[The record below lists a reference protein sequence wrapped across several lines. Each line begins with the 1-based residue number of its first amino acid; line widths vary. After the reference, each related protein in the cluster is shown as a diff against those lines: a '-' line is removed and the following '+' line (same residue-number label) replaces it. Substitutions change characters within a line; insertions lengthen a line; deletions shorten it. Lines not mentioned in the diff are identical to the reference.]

1 MMFNFFDGA
10 LFDIQNNRYGY
21 SWQPFQP
28 CDKETERL
36 AKRLFRHAHFK
47 GGGKSA
53 GKLFGAII
61 FGFISQGFGFFGSG
75 LSAISRFVMGASLF
89 SSVWTAVS
97 MHKSKSNVQG
107 NVSVQRFDRQQEQMT
122 ADVPVQ
128 LVYGRR
134 LITGN
139 QTFHQTDADA
149 KQLHKHVVLCEGGI
163 NKIVSVTA
171 NELLV
176 PTKASGKKNE
186 SGVVFTVRNIK
197 YENAGIHLSGKKLTL
212 IYGDKSK
219 EIQLVNKSDFEG
231 SNDKSFWEW
240 QVSISG
246 LISYINRL
254 GDGWQAFPFA
264 ATSKYPGDLHNI
276 DAGCYA
282 DFAALTMDTVTGGT
296 SYTFHDCEPP
306 ENYDETGGYPKMAW
320 LDMYFTVSEEL
331 NGNPSVSCLV
341 EGLKVMDTRSGR
353 VEYTTNPAMCLRDFL
368 LSKRYG
374 LGKWITSEMLDEDSF
389 KESADYCDEI
399 ISYLDPVGVM
409 VREKRYELN
418 MIIDQRMSAIEWLQE
433 ILANFCGYMTFT
445 NGKFKLHIERET
457 PISYRFNDDN
467 CFDLAVAPLALSETP
482 NKYSVAIVDPRNNWK
497 SVYCICEDY
506 ADQKERQKIITKEVQ
521 LNGCTSQY
529 QALRLA
535 RFYRDQ
541 NLACPLQ
548 LSFKTGVEGMHLE
561 PGDVVTISYH
571 GVFDG
576 LPIRIAEIK
585 ETEEGDYEISGR
597 QYNDSLYG
605 DELSG
610 GIHWHNYIG
619 AKSMVTEENEIPPKD
634 AKNVRAHTQRR
645 LDEDGNTKY
654 DIHVLF
660 DLPISTSI
668 ECGQVFYKTKA
679 VVGTEIG
686 VFDEG
691 VPADEIGWSRKWKFA
706 GESPREFILRRVML
720 GETYRIRVVA
730 KNKSGTTSDLD
741 SAPEVFVKVTP
752 KETVPSMPYNLRYN
766 FKREFLFMWDDVPD
780 SDVIYYELRLNENVG
795 SPVGLL
801 GRTSDTSAAVHLS
814 SRVGTVY
821 LYAIN
826 SLKKASYPAKV
837 KYSYPKPPAPRNIT
851 FAEIP
856 RGVNITV
863 EEFPQNV
870 LGMRLYIKGTGASDA
885 LDLTTNCYVFHG
897 KPDIYE
903 ISASYID
910 LIGEGFHSAEFSCVI
925 NPTFREE
932 WIQDGTL
939 SVKKMDSEVSS
950 VLNSA
955 VQSVED
961 IKNINTDIRDI
972 DTSILG
978 LKETDKQITATL
990 EDKERNLA
998 SQIRQTAD
1006 SINATVQSKEANLTK
1021 AISQVSQKADSIS
1034 STVVENKRTQ
1044 DAVNGQLANV
1054 DTQLASQIRQT
1065 ADRISSVITSLNQN
1079 PSQSGYSALTQLQD
1093 GINARVV
1100 KGDVINQINMTAT
1113 GTKIDGKYL
1122 HITGK
1127 TRFDNDIIASGMIK
1141 AGAIS
1146 SDKIAARAITA
1157 DKLNVDS
1164 LSAMSARIGVLR
1176 TKDSGARVEIRDN
1189 LILVYDE
1196 NNVLR
1201 VKMGVW

>member
-21 SWQPFQP
+21 SWQPFHP
-28 CDKETERL
+28 RDKETERL
-36 AKRLFRHAHFK
+36 TKRLFRHAHFK
-47 GGGKSA
+47 GGGKNA
-53 GKLFGAII
+53 GKLFGAIV

-89 SSVWTAVS
+89 SSVWTAIA
-97 MHKSKSNVQG
+97 MNKMDSNHQG

-163 NKIVSVTA
+163 NRIVSVTA

-176 PTKASGKKNE
+176 PEKESGKKNK
-186 SGVVFTVRNIK
+186 SGIIFTVRNIK

-212 IYGDKSK
+212 IYGEKSK
-219 EIQLVNKSDFEG
+219 EVQLVNKSDFEG

-264 ATSKYPGDLHNI
+264 ATSKYPGDIHSI

-296 SYTFHDCEPP
+296 SYTFHDCDPP

-341 EGLKVMDTRSGR
+341 EGLKVMDTRSGK

-374 LGKWITSEMLDEDSF
+374 LGKWITPEMLDEDSF
-389 KESADYCDEI
+389 KESADYCDEV
-399 ISYLDPVGVM
+399 ISYLDPVGVT

-482 NKYSVAIVDPRNNWK
+482 NKYSVAIIDPRNNWK
-497 SVYCICEDY
+497 TVHCICEDY

-561 PGDVVTISYH
+561 PGDVVTVSYH

-597 QYNDSLYG
+597 QYNDNLYG

-619 AKSMVTEENEIPPKD
+619 AKSMATEENEIPPKD
-634 AKNVRAHTQRR
+634 AKNVRAYTQRR
-645 LDEDGNTKY
+645 LDKDGSTKY

-668 ECGQVFYKTKA
+668 ECGQVYYKTKA
-679 VVGTEIG
+679 AVGTEIG

-691 VPADEIGWSRKWKFA
+691 VPADEIGWSREWKFA
-706 GESPREFILRRVML
+706 GESPREFILSRVVL
-720 GETYRIRVVA
+720 GETYRIRVVS
-730 KNKSGTTSDLD
+730 KNKSGSTSDL
-741 SAPEVFVKVTP
+741 SAAPEVIVKVIA
-752 KETVPSMPYNLRYN
+752 KETVPSMPYNLRYD
-766 FKREFLFMWDDVPD
+766 FSKEFLFRWDDVSD

-795 SPVGLL
+795 SLIGML
-801 GRTSDTSAAVHLS
+801 GRTPDTSIVVNLT

-837 KYSYPKPPAPRNIT
+837 KYNYPKPTAPKSIT
-851 FAEIP
+851 FSEIP
-856 RGVNITV
+856 RGVNISV
-863 EEFPQNV
+863 EEFPVNAV
-870 LGMRLYIKGTGASDA
+870 GMKLYVDGAGTSEV
-885 LDLTTNCYVFHG
+885 LDLKANSYVFHG
-897 KPDIYE
+897 KPDIYKV
-903 ISASYID
+903 SASYVD
-910 LIGEGFHSAEFSCVI
+910 LIGEGFRSAEYTCVV
-925 NPTFREE
+925 NATFKEE
-932 WIQDGTL
+932 WIEDGTL
-939 SVKKMDSEVSS
+939 SIKKMDKSVMDAVSNATKSSEEI
-950 VLNSA
+950 L
-955 VQSVED
+955 
-961 IKNINTDIRDI
+961 NINKA
-972 DTSILG
+972 ILG
-978 LKETDKQITATL
+978 LRETDKQITATL
-990 EDKERNLA
+990 ADKERNLA
-998 SQIRQTAD
+998 SQIKQTAD
-1006 SINATVQSKEANLTK
+1006 SINATV
-1021 AISQVSQKADSIS
+1021 AD
-1034 STVVENKRTQ
+1034 RTR
-1044 DAVNGQLANV
+1044 N
-1054 DTQLASQIRQT
+1054 LASQISAQ
-1065 ADRISSVITSLNQN
+1065 ANRISSVITSLNKN
-1079 PSQSGYSALTQLQD
+1079 PGQSGYSALTQLQD

-1100 KGDVINQINMTAT
+1100 KGDVINQINMTAE

-1122 HITGK
+1122 HVTGK

-1146 SDKIAARAITA
+1146 ADKIASRSITA

-1164 LSAMSARIGVLR
+1164 LSAMSANIGLLR
-1176 TKDSGARVEIRDN
+1176 TRTSGARVEIESNQIR
-1189 LILVYDE
+1189 VYDA
-1196 NNVLR
+1196 NNRLR
-1201 VKMGVW
+1201 VRMGVW

>member
-1 MMFNFFDGA
+1 MMFNFDLQ
-10 LFDIQNNRYGY
+10 LFG
-21 SWQPFQP
+21 
-28 CDKETERL
+28 
-36 AKRLFRHAHFK
+36 
-47 GGGKSA
+47 GGGKDG
-53 GKLFGAII
+53 GKLFGAIV

-89 SSVWTAVS
+89 SSVWMAT
-97 MHKSKSNVQG
+97 HKPSADSRG

-163 NKIVSVTA
+163 NRIVSVTA

-176 PTKASGKKNE
+176 PTKEGGKKNA

-212 IYGDKSK
+212 IYGEKSK
-219 EIQLVNKSDFEG
+219 EVQLVNKSDFEG
-231 SNDKSFWEW
+231 SDDKSFWEW

-276 DAGCYA
+276 DAGCYT

-296 SYTFHDCEPP
+296 SYTFHDGEPP

-331 NGNPSVSCLV
+331 NGNPTVSCLV
-341 EGLKVMDTRSGR
+341 EGLKVMDTRSGK

-399 ISYLDPVGVM
+399 ISYLDPVGVT

-482 NKYSVAIVDPRNNWK
+482 NKYSVAIIDPRNNWK
-497 SVYCICEDY
+497 TVHCICEDY
-506 ADQKERQKIITKEVQ
+506 ADQKERQKIITKDVQ

-597 QYNDSLYG
+597 QYNDNLYG

-645 LDEDGNTKY
+645 LDEDGSTKY
-654 DIHVLF
+654 DIHILF

-668 ECGQVFYKTKA
+668 ECGQVYYKTKA
-679 VVGTEIG
+679 AVGTEIG

-691 VPADEIGWSRKWKFA
+691 VPADEIGWSRDWKFA
-706 GESPREFILRRVML
+706 GESPREFILRRVVL
-720 GETYRIRVVA
+720 GETYRIRVVS
-730 KNKSGTTSDLD
+730 KNKSGSTSDLE
-741 SAPEVFVKVTP
+741 SAPEVTMKVTA
-752 KETVPSMPYNLRYN
+752 KETVPSMPYNLRYD
-766 FKREFLFMWDDVPD
+766 FSREFLFRWNDVPD

-795 SPVGLL
+795 SPTGLL
-801 GRTSDTSAAVHLS
+801 GRTPDTSMSVNLT

-837 KYSYPKPPAPRNIT
+837 KYNYPKPAAPRSIT
-851 FAEIP
+851 FSEIP
-856 RGVNITV
+856 RGVNISV
-863 EEFPQNV
+863 EEFPVNAV
-870 LGMRLYIKGTGASDA
+870 GMKLYVDGAGTSEV
-885 LDLTTNCYVFHG
+885 LDLKANSYVFHG
-897 KPDIYE
+897 KPDIYKV
-903 ISASYID
+903 SASYVD
-910 LIGEGFHSAEFSCVI
+910 LIGEGFRSAEYTCVI
-925 NPTFREE
+925 NATFKEE
-932 WIQDGTL
+932 WIEDGTL
-939 SVKKMDSEVSS
+939 SIKKMDKSVMDAVSNATKSSEEI
-950 VLNSA
+950 L
-955 VQSVED
+955 
-961 IKNINTDIRDI
+961 NINKA
-972 DTSILG
+972 ILG
-978 LKETDKQITATL
+978 LRETDKQITATL
-990 EDKERNLA
+990 ADKERNLA
-998 SQIRQTAD
+998 SQIKQTTD
-1006 SINATVQSKEANLTK
+1006 NISATVVDKERSL
-1021 AISQVSQKADSIS
+1021 VSQIS
-1034 STVVENKRTQ
+1034 AQ
-1044 DAVNGQLANV
+1044 AN
-1054 DTQLASQIRQT
+1054 
-1065 ADRISSVITSLNQN
+1065 RISSVVTSLNKN
-1079 PSQSGYSALTQLQD
+1079 PEQSGYSALTQLQD

-1100 KGDVINQINMTAT
+1100 KGDVINQINMTAE

-1122 HITGK
+1122 HVTGK

-1141 AGAIS
+1141 AGAVS
-1146 SDKIAARAITA
+1146 ADKIASRSITA

-1176 TKDSGARVEIRDN
+1176 TKDNGARVEIRDN